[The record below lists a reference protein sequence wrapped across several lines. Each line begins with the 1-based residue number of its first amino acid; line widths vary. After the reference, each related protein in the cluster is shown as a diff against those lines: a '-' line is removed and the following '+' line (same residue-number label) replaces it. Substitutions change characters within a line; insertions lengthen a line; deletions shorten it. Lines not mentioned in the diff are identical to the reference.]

1 MSYSSEIFGSHVFD
15 LDTMSKRLPKGT
27 FKALK
32 NAVEKKNK
40 LELED
45 ADVIA
50 QAMME
55 WAREKGV
62 THYTHW
68 FHPMTGLTAQKHD
81 SFFGLDSNNH
91 PMERFSGS
99 QLIQSEPDAS
109 SFPSGGMRSTFEAR
123 GYTAWD
129 PSSPVFVMIN
139 GNVKVLCIPSVFL
152 SYTGHALDKKTPL
165 MKSTRGLSE
174 AAGFALECFTGKKQN
189 VYATVGCEQEY
200 FLVDRKFFEKRPDLL
215 MAGRTVLGCQ
225 PAKGQQMEDHY
236 FGSIKDRVLAF
247 MEAMEERL
255 YRLGVPCK
263 TRHNEVAP
271 HQFEIAPIFEQANLA
286 ADHNQVT
293 MEVIRKMARE
303 HDLAA
308 LLHEKPFADVNG
320 SGKHVN
326 WSMQAE
332 DSGNLLEPG
341 DEPHRNLIFLYFL
354 VATINAIH
362 RRGGILRATIAGP
375 GNDHRLGAN
384 EAPPAIMSTFLGSH
398 LTAILDKLEA
408 SEKYADDTIE
418 SIDLGLSE
426 LPKVSRDSTDRNRT
440 SPFAFTGNKF
450 EFRAVGSS
458 QSISIPTAFLNAA
471 VTESLL
477 EMNKELAK
485 LKKIN
490 EKNVFNMLRP
500 FIKRSK
506 PVRFEGNN
514 YSDEWKVEAEKRGLS
529 NWRTT
534 PEALS
539 VWEDEDSRQFINKSG
554 ILNMEEMDA
563 HLSVRLEH
571 YSKSIEIEANLVLRM
586 LENQV
591 LPPAFRYQ
599 ARVAEAIESMQR
611 ALKVDDSP
619 TLRSQRRHLQNL
631 ADQIAAVLDGRQE
644 LASVLSQVHMLENE
658 KEEAMA
664 YAKQV
669 LPVMA
674 DVRKH
679 CDSLEA
685 MVDAN
690 DWELPTYHELLFIM

>member
-1 MSYSSEIFGSHVFD
+1 
-15 LDTMSKRLPKGT
+15 
-27 FKALK
+27 
-32 NAVEKKNK
+32 
-40 LELED
+40 
-45 ADVIA
+45 
-50 QAMME
+50 
-55 WAREKGV
+55 
-62 THYTHW
+62 
-68 FHPMTGLTAQKHD
+68 
-81 SFFGLDSNNH
+81 
-91 PMERFSGS
+91 
-99 QLIQSEPDAS
+99 
-109 SFPSGGMRSTFEAR
+109 
-123 GYTAWD
+123 
-129 PSSPVFVMIN
+129 
-139 GNVKVLCIPSVFL
+139 
-152 SYTGHALDKKTPL
+152 
-165 MKSTRGLSE
+165 
-174 AAGFALECFTGKKQN
+174 
-189 VYATVGCEQEY
+189 
-200 FLVDRKFFEKRPDLL
+200 
-215 MAGRTVLGCQ
+215 
-225 PAKGQQMEDHY
+225 
-236 FGSIKDRVLAF
+236 
-247 MEAMEERL
+247 
-255 YRLGVPCK
+255 
-263 TRHNEVAP
+263 
-271 HQFEIAPIFEQANLA
+271 
-286 ADHNQVT
+286 
-293 MEVIRKMARE
+293 
-303 HDLAA
+303 
-308 LLHEKPFADVNG
+308 
-320 SGKHVN
+320 
-326 WSMQAE
+326 
-332 DSGNLLEPG
+332 
-341 DEPHRNLIFLYFL
+341 
-354 VATINAIH
+354 
-362 RRGGILRATIAGP
+362 
-375 GNDHRLGAN
+375 
-384 EAPPAIMSTFLGSH
+384 
-398 LTAILDKLEA
+398 
-408 SEKYADDTIE
+408 
-418 SIDLGLSE
+418 
-426 LPKVSRDSTDRNRT
+426 
-440 SPFAFTGNKF
+440 
-450 EFRAVGSS
+450 
-458 QSISIPTAFLNAA
+458 
-471 VTESLL
+471 
-477 EMNKELAK
+477 MNKELAK